1 MIAEES
7 RKENSADAAHL
18 ARGSSLSLF
27 GGVAGAVL
35 ATAMILVVTWGLG
48 ADEGGA
54 FFEVIAL
61 FNIAIVAVAIGSD
74 TGLVRFTARSL
85 ALDDGA
91 KQNRLLLVGLVPVLT
106 IGVMVT
112 VAGLLLAPALGRS
125 LGGESHVAEVT
136 SMIRALAVFIPIGA
150 LNLAVLGTTRGYGT
164 MLPTVAAERAGRP
177 AVQLALVGA
186 AVVLGVSATW
196 LATAW
201 AVGFVLSLLTAV
213 LWLGR
218 LRRRHETG
226 RPATNQP
233 LRETIREFWSF
244 TLPRA
249 LASIFRVGVLWLD
262 VVLVGALMSTRDVAI
277 YTVAT
282 RIVQAGYLASD
293 AIGQAVEP
301 MFSSLLARG
310 HADRTHNVYQVATAW
325 LISLTWPLFLAALI
339 FAPTILG
346 LFGSDFATSTSVVT
360 ILSLSALIGCGFGSI
375 DILLVMAGKSVWSLW
390 NSAASLAT
398 NLGLNLILIP
408 TMGLNGAAL
417 AWAISRIISNFL
429 PFIEMHRLLGINPLG
444 RRWAAAAGASVLAFA
459 VVGITMRLTLGDG
472 LGVFLSYT
480 VIALAVYGGTI
491 WKLRDH
497 LELAAFTGLVG
508 TRFKRTRSPA

>member
-325 LISLTWPLFLAALI
+325 L
-339 FAPTILG
+339 
-346 LFGSDFATSTSVVT
+346 
-360 ILSLSALIGCGFGSI
+360 
-375 DILLVMAGKSVWSLW
+375 
-390 NSAASLAT
+390 
-398 NLGLNLILIP
+398 
-408 TMGLNGAAL
+408 
-417 AWAISRIISNFL
+417 
-429 PFIEMHRLLGINPLG
+429 
-444 RRWAAAAGASVLAFA
+444 
-459 VVGITMRLTLGDG
+459 
-472 LGVFLSYT
+472 
-480 VIALAVYGGTI
+480 
-491 WKLRDH
+491 
-497 LELAAFTGLVG
+497 
-508 TRFKRTRSPA
+508 